1 MAFAVPLLTMLE
13 MHKMVGLR
21 GFSLKDF
28 KRLKS
33 YIGLVLAP
41 TYELASQLF
50 REFTVL
56 SNKIPN
62 KLEIKLITKMNTKTA
77 CFKEQIQFIDILVF
91 CFFNLSKSLIK
102 III

>member
-1 MAFAVPLLTMLE
+1 ML
-13 MHKMVGLR
+13 KTYL
-21 GFSLKDF
+21 
-28 KRLKS
+28 
-33 YIGLVLAP
+33 GLVLAP

-77 CFKEQIQFIDILVF
+77 CFKEQIQFIDILVIF
-91 CFFNLSKSLIK
+91 LTLLTKLK
-102 III
+102 KLLPKR